1 MNKLA
6 QIKLS
11 KSKKPSLKTHKADV
25 VNIQSESELN
35 ADVELEGDPLK
46 RRTKE
51 LMEGVDNPVH
61 KTIEKIEH

>member
-11 KSKKPSLKTHKADV
+11 KSKKVTLKTHKTDV
-25 VNIQSESELN
+25 VNIQSDSELN

-46 RRTKE
+46 RKTKE

>member
-11 KSKKPSLKTHKADV
+11 KSKKPSLKTHKTDV
-25 VNIQSESELN
+25 LKIQSESELN

>member
-6 QIKLS
+6 QIKLT
-11 KSKKPSLKTHKADV
+11 KSKKTHKIDA

-35 ADVELEGDPLK
+35 ADVELEGDPTK

-51 LMEGVDNPVH
+51 LMEGVENPVH
-61 KTIEKIEH
+61 KTIEKIER